1 MNNTNTMAIASLIL
15 RHGNLTIDMEQYAVY
30 VREHPVLLTYREY
43 ALLVYLASH
52 AGLVVTTR
60 RLLEEGLGRH
70 DVSGIRA
77 VKEILQ
83 SLTSR
88 IEIEGERFI
97 EEVPGE
103 GYRFIPQLATDN

>member
-1 MNNTNTMAIASLIL
+1 MNNTNTMAATSLIL
-15 RHGNLTIDMEQYAVY
+15 QHGNLTIDMEQYAVY

-70 DVSGIRA
+70 DYGGIRA
-77 VKEILQ
+77 AKDILQ
-83 SLTSR
+83 SMKSR

-103 GYRFIPQLATDN
+103 GYRFIPQSSADN

>member
-1 MNNTNTMAIASLIL
+1 MATASLIL
-15 RHGNLTIDMEQYAVY
+15 RHGALTIDMEQYAVS

-52 AGLVVTTR
+52 PGLVVTTR

-70 DVSGIRA
+70 DYGGIRA
-77 VKEILQ
+77 MGEIIQ
-83 SLTSR
+83 SLKSR

-103 GYRFIPQLATDN
+103 GYRFIPQPTTDN

>member
-1 MNNTNTMAIASLIL
+1 
-15 RHGNLTIDMEQYAVY
+15 MEQYAVY

-52 AGLVVTTR
+52 AGLVVSTR

-70 DVSGIRA
+70 DHGGIRA
-77 VKEILQ
+77 MGELIG
-83 SLTSR
+83 SLKSR
-88 IEIEGERFI
+88 IELEGERFI

-103 GYRFIPQLATDN
+103 GYRFLPQPSADN